1 MPKHGQS
8 FWSCYLEYGHPDR
21 CGFRQWEEELPQSTT
36 SGSSS
41 TSSAARVSELER
53 VIAWQQGVIKELRES
68 ISSLQTQ
75 LQAARRSST

>member
-1 MPKHGQS
+1 MPKYGQS

-21 CGFRQWEEELPQSTT
+21 CGFRQWEEELP

-53 VIAWQQGVIKELRES
+53 VIAWQQGVIEELRES
-68 ISSLQTQ
+68 NSSLQTQ